1 MILKILFG
9 LAAFMAIHSL
19 TMMHMCHVVMKC
31 ENSDEMPLECAEMLS
46 GNYSAWCVATVIAFA
61 IVLISFLLIIIGR
74 PSKMLTIKR

>member
-31 ENSDEMPLECAEMLS
+31 ENSDEMPLECVEMLS
-46 GNYSAWCVATVIAFA
+46 GSYYAWCISVVIASA
-61 IVLISFLLIIIGR
+61 MGLMSFLLIILGR
-74 PSKMLTIKR
+74 PSKKLTIKR